1 MIHTWDMNIN
11 HTGPIELGQLSK
23 QL

>member
-11 HTGPIELGQLSK
+11 HTGPTELGQLSK
-23 QL
+23 